1 MLTLSCA
8 LFAGILKL
16 LTIFLYPSISQ
27 LFNMP
32 VNQSQHP
39 SLHLLN
45 VLRTFYINFNIIDAR
60 NMAYLPP
67 LLFLLMSRHWLGFLL

>member
-16 LTIFLYPSISQ
+16 LTIFLFPSISQ

-45 VLRTFYINFNIIDAR
+45 VLRTFYINFNILVRGIW
-60 NMAYLPP
+60 LTC
-67 LLFLLMSRHWLGFLL
+67 LLCCSSSCQDTGWDSC